1 MSTDECEQLLLQLET
16 ITIQPLVCTCSL

>member
-16 ITIQPLVCTCSL
+16 FAIQPLVCTCSL